1 MLLFSSVTDSA
12 PVFTIADLEGTWYE
26 HELGGGI
33 APWWA
38 HFTMEID
45 AGGSLTANE
54 FLNST
59 GDSGGP
65 SSGTVNINGS
75 GVITVASQGISA
87 MHGVMSGDR
96 QLIVATATEDSG
108 PALIILQKA
117 GSLFTQADL
126 MGSWYEHE
134 LGSGIAPWWAHFTM
148 EIDAVGSLTAT
159 EFLNSAGDSGGPSS
173 GTINIS
179 GNGVVTVASQGISV
193 LHGVMSEDRQLIVA
207 TATEDN
213 GPALIIL
220 QKAGG
225 SFTQADLEGTWYE
238 HELGGGADPW
248 WARMTMQINADG
260 SLTATNFMN
269 TAGDS
274 GGPSSG
280 TISISG
286 SGVVTVTSLGILAL
300 HGVMSGDRQLIVA
313 TATEDNGPA
322 LILMEKGLPD
332 TDGDGMD
339 DVEEIRQ
346 GRNPFVDERTVI
358 ILFNT
363 EPD

>member
-1 MLLFSSVTDSA
+1 
-12 PVFTIADLEGTWYE
+12 
-26 HELGGGI
+26 
-33 APWWA
+33 
-38 HFTMEID
+38 
-45 AGGSLTANE
+45 
-54 FLNST
+54 
-59 GDSGGP
+59 
-65 SSGTVNINGS
+65 
-75 GVITVASQGISA
+75 

-159 EFLNSAGDSGGPSS
+159 EFLNSAGDIGGPSS

-179 GNGVVTVASQGISV
+179 GN
-193 LHGVMSEDRQLIVA
+193 
-207 TATEDN
+207 
-213 GPALIIL
+213 
-220 QKAGG
+220 
-225 SFTQADLEGTWYE
+225 
-238 HELGGGADPW
+238 
-248 WARMTMQINADG
+248 
-260 SLTATNFMN
+260 
-269 TAGDS
+269 
-274 GGPSSG
+274 
-280 TISISG
+280 
-286 SGVVTVTSLGILAL
+286 GVVTVTSLGILAL